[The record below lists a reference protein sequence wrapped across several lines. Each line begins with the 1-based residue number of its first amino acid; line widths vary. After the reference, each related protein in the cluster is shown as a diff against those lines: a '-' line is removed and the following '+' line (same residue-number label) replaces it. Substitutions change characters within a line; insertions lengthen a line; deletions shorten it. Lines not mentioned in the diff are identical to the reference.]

1 MARNRMISINDQ
13 PGQTL
18 ASFHPPNEVVKVG
31 DLIFWVNNSNVAHWP
46 APSAKPEDQTKWLPY
61 QIPGR
66 TADQEPA
73 ASQSISFD
81 AVPKTGPKVD
91 YVCSLHPEEK
101 GSITVT

>member
-1 MARNRMISINDQ
+1 MARNRKIDIKDQ

-18 ASFHPPNEVVKVG
+18 ASFHPPNLQAKVG
-31 DLIFWVNNSNVAHWP
+31 DLIFWVNDSNVAHWP
-46 APSAKPEDQTKWLPY
+46 APSAKPEDRTKWLAY

-73 ASQSISFD
+73 SSQSISFD
-81 AVPKTGPKVD
+81 AAGKFD

-101 GSITVT
+101 GSITVA